1 MDPKTWLH
9 SLIAAAIGGGS
20 SALLAAVA
28 MPEAFNLTHD
38 GLTHL
43 GKLAL
48 IGALV
53 PVLTLLKQSPLP
65 GDKTVSTTETFTPPN
80 KMTTVEQTT
89 NNPAKP

>member
-20 SALLAAVA
+20 SALLAALA
-28 MPEAFNLTHD
+28 MPEAFNFTH
-38 GLTHL
+38 GGVVHL
-43 GKLAL
+43 VKLAV

-65 GDKTVSTTETFTPPN
+65 GDKTVTTTQTFTPPATL
-80 KMTTVEQTT
+80 TTVEQTT